1 MQSPASVRKTARVA
15 ALLWTG
21 IVAGGATPALPQG
34 AAAPPPMTPP
44 ADPPLIA
51 PTGDRPVAIEE
62 AIQVAFQNHARIS
75 VAEESVEQSRQRVR
89 QARTGTLPSVIGSL
103 GYRGTGSSNLGGA
116 FGGRPTQTVTGPAG
130 PVRIPVDTETAT
142 FDRGLQPRVALN
154 YNIYD
159 GGLTKYSVRQA
170 RANVEGSQAN
180 LNSVRNNLSFEV
192 TTNYLVQLRSE
203 RLLELRREQERL
215 AAEQLRSVEAQIQ
228 VGRAAEA
235 DRALI
240 LSELRNRQ
248 VDRIQAQNDVRVAAN
263 ALRNTMGLPVGGQ
276 LQLIELS
283 QDVQPLSPL
292 PLLREAA
299 RQRRPEVVQAEAQ
312 ARAAQASVAIAR
324 IGRKPRLDT
333 QFAFNI
339 SPNNAFQR
347 SDWAVAAAISMP
359 LWDAGLTH
367 AREQEAKSGVQSA
380 SASLEQVK
388 KDVEAEVEEAHLNLV
403 SARER
408 LDASRLAVEAASV
421 NLQQTQARYI
431 QGIGGIDVVDLITAQ
446 VQFATAG
453 NNAINAL
460 YDVHLAQ
467 AQLNRAVG
475 R

>member
-1 MQSPASVRKTARVA
+1 MQSPVSVRQTARIA
-15 ALLWTG
+15 AMLWTG
-21 IVAGGATPALPQG
+21 IVAGAAPVFAQG
-34 AAAPPPMTPP
+34 AAAPPPMTAP
-44 ADPPLIA
+44 ADPPIIA
-51 PTGDRPVAIEE
+51 PEGKRPVAIEE

-75 VAEESVEQSRQRVR
+75 IAEESVEQSRQRVR
-89 QARTGTLPSVIGSL
+89 QARTGTLPSLGASL
-103 GYRGTGSSNLGGA
+103 GYRGTGTSNLGGA
-116 FGGRPTQTVTGPAG
+116 FGSRPTQTVIGPTG
-130 PVRIPVDTETAT
+130 PVRVPVDTDTAT

-170 RANVEGSQAN
+170 RANVEGTQAN
-180 LNSVRNNLSFEV
+180 LNAVRNNLSFEV

-203 RLLELRREQERL
+203 RLLELRRQQERL
-215 AAEQLRSVEAQIQ
+215 AAEQLRSVEAQIR

-235 DRALI
+235 DRALV

-248 VDRIQAQNDVRVAAN
+248 VDRILAENDVRVAAN
-263 ALRNTMGLPVGGQ
+263 ALRNSMGLPVGQQ
-276 LQLIELS
+276 LQLVELN
-283 QDVQPLSPL
+283 QEVQALSPL
-292 PLLREAA
+292 PLLQEAA

-312 ARAAQASVAIAR
+312 TRAAQASVSIAR

-333 QFAFNI
+333 QFAFNV
-339 SPNNAFQR
+339 SPNNAFNR
-347 SDWAVAAAISMP
+347 SDWAIAAAISMP

-367 AREQEAKSGVQSA
+367 AREQEAKSTVQSA
-380 SASLEQVK
+380 SANLEQVK
-388 KDVEAEVEEAHLNLV
+388 RDVEAEVVEAHLNLV
-403 SARER
+403 SSRER
-408 LDASRLAVEAASV
+408 LDAAKLAVEAASV
-421 NLQQTQARYI
+421 NLQQTQARYE

-446 VQFATAG
+446 VQFATAS